1 MNNNEP
7 IKIVFEFMP
16 TKAGGII
23 PAGVREKLQITCIDG
38 MAILKFKDPI
48 YTRKL
53 KELDKEGQYL
63 EHTQTFVS
71 YYKGFNKQQVA
82 NHLSNLL
89 RKLK

>member
-23 PAGVREKLQITCIDG
+23 PAGVKEKLQITCIDG

-48 YTRKL
+48 FTRKL
-53 KELDKEGQYL
+53 KELDKDGRYL
-63 EHTQTFVS
+63 EQTQTFVS
-71 YYKGFNKQQVA
+71 YYPNFTKKQVA
-82 NHLSNLL
+82 EHLANLL
-89 RKLK
+89 KRIK